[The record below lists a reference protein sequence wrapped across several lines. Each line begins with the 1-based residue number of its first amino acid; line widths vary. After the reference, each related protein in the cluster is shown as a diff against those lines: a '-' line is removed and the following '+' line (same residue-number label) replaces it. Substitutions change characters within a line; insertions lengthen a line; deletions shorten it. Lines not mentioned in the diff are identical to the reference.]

1 MNSHNY
7 SLNLQSPCKKLQ
19 LGWTVKK
26 LLLEEEEKANALCTK
41 IPMDV
46 DVPVFIEI
54 QGMAEAPFL
63 QWALA
68 MFQFTW

>member
-1 MNSHNY
+1 MQETTARMDSKKNSYWRKKRKPMHCAPK
-7 SLNLQSPCKKLQ
+7 SPWMLMCH
-19 LGWTVKK
+19 VH
-26 LLLEEEEKANALCTK
+26 C
-41 IPMDV
+41 